1 MPNTP
6 GMSTSFKGDLLN
18 GLHAFGASV
27 IRAATTKDV
36 FNVALYTTGANITV
50 ATTAYT
56 PTGEASGTG
65 YSAGGIALTNGSA
78 PTINGTSYY
87 WTPSASAVWSGLT
100 AGPFDTCLVYN
111 NTATGKNAV
120 ASFGLSTQSITA
132 GTLTLTMPSQL
143 ITIS

>member
-18 GLHAFGASV
+18 GLHAFGTSV

-36 FNVALYTTGANITV
+36 FNVALYLTSASITVTTAAYTASGEVTGA
-50 ATTAYT
+50 
-56 PTGEASGTG
+56 G

-100 AGPFDTCLVYN
+100 AASFDTALVYN
-111 NTATGKNAV
+111 ATATGKNAV
-120 ASFGLSTQSITA
+120 ASFGLGTQSITA
-132 GTLTLTMPSQL
+132 GTLTLVMPSQL